1 MQTVLKCNNII
12 PYANTMAAMKNFVVS
27 KEIDYVCIASSQ
39 NRFILPDLP
48 IVVNLSKCE
57 KVLCFL
63 YKGKKVSYSSFYKD
77 E

>member
-1 MQTVLKCNNII
+1 MQTVLKCNNTI

-27 KEIDYVCIASSQ
+27 KEIDYAYIASSQ

-63 YKGKKVSYSSFYKD
+63 YKSKKVSYSSFYEDK
-77 E
+77 

>member
-1 MQTVLKCNNII
+1 
-12 PYANTMAAMKNFVVS
+12 MAAMKNFVVS